1 MASTAPDHNSEDGDT
16 NTAPAPKAPFIFATC
31 KAGWEKQVKED
42 AKKAP
47 QGLRPAFMRPG
58 LITWK
63 CEHAP
68 APDFVLPSIFA
79 RVTGFSIGS
88 CKDAAALLEKL
99 GPLALKAEPLK
110 VHVYPREVP
119 EDGLPLEEWSRM
131 DYFRSRLIQSLR
143 DAGVTVSDEVAAQP
157 GDTVLDILL
166 EDDPDAPFFAGW
178 RQHGEKSHAAPGG
191 IARGV
196 LPSQAPSRAWL
207 KLVQA
212 LSFAGLD
219 AEGVLEGR
227 TAVEL
232 GSAPGGA
239 SYALLQR
246 GVRTFGID
254 PGAMD
259 DRVLRFTGPRDASF
273 THLRMPV
280 GDVLPHMLPSKADLL
295 ISDLN
300 LAPAIV
306 IRLVRKMQEQV
317 QASVLIL
324 TLKINDR
331 AVLAGLQECL
341 AAIRDYA
348 PGPVRA
354 TQLPG
359 NRDEICVV
367 AGRLGEG

>member
-1 MASTAPDHNSEDGDT
+1 MSSTASNIE

-31 KAGWEKQVKED
+31 KSGWEKQVKD
-42 AKKAP
+42 DVKKAP

-79 RVTGFSIGS
+79 RVTGFSVGS
-88 CKDAAALLEKL
+88 CKDATALLEKL
-99 GPLALKAEPLK
+99 GPLKTEPLK

-131 DYFRSRLIQSLR
+131 DYFRTRLTQSLR
-143 DAGVTVSDEVAAQP
+143 DAGVTVSDDMTPQA
-157 GDTVLDILL
+157 GDAVLDIIL
-166 EDDPDAPFFAGW
+166 EDEPDAPFFAGW
-178 RQHGEKSHAAPGG
+178 HRHGEKSHTTPGG
-191 IARGV
+191 IARAV
-196 LPSQAPSRAWL
+196 IPSQAPSRAWL

-219 AEGVLEGR
+219 AKEVLEGR

-246 GVRTFGID
+246 GVRTFGVD

-273 THLRMPV
+273 THVRMPV
-280 GDVLPHMLPSKADLL
+280 GDVLPHMLPPKADLL

-306 IRLVRKMQEQV
+306 IRLVRKMQELV
-317 QASVLIL
+317 HADMLVF

-331 AVLAGLQECL
+331 AVLASLQENL
-341 AAIRDYA
+341 AAIRDFA
-348 PGPVRA
+348 PGPVRV

-367 AGRLGEG
+367 AGKLAE

>member
-1 MASTAPDHNSEDGDT
+1 MADSVNVSVNTSANSSESAPV
-16 NTAPAPKAPFIFATC
+16 FVFATC

-42 AKKAP
+42 AKAAP

-63 CEHAP
+63 CERAP
-68 APDFVLPSIFA
+68 GLDFVLPSIFA
-79 RVTGFSIGS
+79 RVTGFSVGS

-99 GPLALKAEPLK
+99 GALKVEPLK
-110 VHVYPREVP
+110 LHVYPREFP
-119 EDGLPLEEWSRM
+119 EDGFPMEEWSRM
-131 DYFRSRLIQSLR
+131 DLFRSRLIQSLR
-143 DAGVTVSDEVAAQP
+143 EAGLTVSDDTTARS
-157 GDTVLDILL
+157 GDTVLDIILD
-166 EDDPDAPFFAGW
+166 DDPDAPFFAGW
-178 RQHGEKSHAAPGG
+178 HRHGEKSHATPGG
-191 IARGV
+191 IPRAV
-196 LPSQAPSRAWL
+196 IPSQAPSRAWL

-219 AEGVLEGR
+219 ADGALEGR
-227 TAVEL
+227 TALEL

-246 GVRTFGID
+246 GVRTFGVD
-254 PGAMD
+254 PGSMD

-280 GDVLPHMLPSKADLL
+280 GDVLPGMLPPKADIL

-306 IRLVRKMQEQV
+306 IRLARKMQELV
-317 QASVLIL
+317 HADLLIL

-367 AGRLGEG
+367 AGKLG

>member
-1 MASTAPDHNSEDGDT
+1 LSSSDS
-16 NTAPAPKAPFIFATC
+16 APAPVFIFATC

-42 AKKAP
+42 AKAAP

-88 CKDAAALLEKL
+88 CKDAAVLLEKL
-99 GPLALKAEPLK
+99 GALKEESLK

-119 EDGLPLEEWSRM
+119 EDGFPLEEWSRM
-131 DYFRSRLIQSLR
+131 DYFRSRLLQALR
-143 DAGVTVSDEVAAQP
+143 EAGVIVSDETMAHA
-157 GDTVLDILL
+157 GDTVLDIIV
-166 EDDPDAPFFAGW
+166 EDELDAPFFAGW
-178 RQHGEKSHAAPGG
+178 HRHGEKSHATPGG
-191 IARGV
+191 IARAV
-196 LPSQAPSRAWL
+196 IPSQAPSRAWL

-219 AEGVLEGR
+219 ADGALEGR
-227 TAVEL
+227 TALEL

-246 GVRTFGID
+246 GVRTFGVD

-273 THLRMPV
+273 THLRLPV
-280 GDVLPHMLPSKADLL
+280 GDVLPGMLPSNVDLL

-306 IRLVRKMQEQV
+306 IRLVKKMQDLV
-317 QASVLIL
+317 HASVLIF

-331 AVLAGLQECL
+331 AVLASLRENL
-341 AAIRDYA
+341 AAIRDFA

-354 TQLPG
+354 TQLPA

-367 AGRLGEG
+367 AGRLTE